1 MKLKQ
6 LSRYGKCKTKMSNLQ
21 KLFTPIRKGHVCCSQ
36 ACNKR
41 KQKLKEKEYKKTR
54 LSSTTKTCKNE
65 TCQKSFTPLRGNQVY
80 CSNICAIRQGRID
93 WKNRNKEKFRLSENL
108 RKKNKYQNDSD
119 YREERKQRSNTNYH
133 SKSDE
138 EKFDLNKKNREARNA
153 DEVREYARK
162 YHSTRSKE
170 DIEFKLTT
178 NLRTLIRSAIK
189 RGGGVKSIKS
199 ESLIGC
205 SVKECRDH
213 IEKQFKNGMG
223 WENWDLEGWHID
235 HIRPCSS
242 FNMKEV
248 AQQRIAFNWR
258 NLRPLWSTENI
269 QKKDNYAPLDELAW
283 VETMLGLGF
292 EGELFL
298 KYEEGNSY

>member
-1 MKLKQ
+1 MVTNKI
-6 LSRYGKCKTKMSNLQ
+6 KCLICK
-21 KLFTPIRKGHVCCSQ
+21 KLFSPTRKGHVCCSK
-36 ACNKR
+36 ACNHR
-41 KQKLKEKEYKKTR
+41 KQKLKEAENNKNR
-54 LSSTTKTCKNE
+54 LSQVSIECKNE
-65 TCQKSFTPLRGNQVY
+65 NCQNIFTPSRGNQLY
-80 CSNICAIRQGRID
+80 CSNLCSIRQGRID